1 ELFVVPLASFA
12 ERYRLDRPQR
22 LRVRSDSTVAFTRQR
37 GDICGALQSK
47 RKLEGSMSNYP
58 VKIKRRAVKPSGEP
72 KSAMMAAPESRSG
85 HGTFRYAYASLSFA
99 GDGQKAHLNARRV
112 EWNGDK
118 LETESFE

>member
-1 ELFVVPLASFA
+1 
-12 ERYRLDRPQR
+12 
-22 LRVRSDSTVAFTRQR
+22 
-37 GDICGALQSK
+37 
-47 RKLEGSMSNYP
+47 MSNYP

-118 LETESFE
+118 LETESFEGDVDPATFERALAYAQRQLLEQTALFWQPFAAFLPFYRRPRHRD